1 MVSTSAVST
10 GAVCKG
16 VVSTSAVST
25 SVFSTSMLSTNTVS
39 TNAVSTNAFFF
50 SFTDD
55 EDLSTISDDFESMS
69 IQSST
74 EDSQNEQSCSSRYI
88 LILFNYKNEILIKSL
103 NLLYNIKDLFIK
115 IPARTVVTLQT

>member
-1 MVSTSAVST
+1 MDESFPLKPSLTWFPLVQ
-10 GAVCKG
+10 
-16 VVSTSAVST
+16 
-25 SVFSTSMLSTNTVS
+25 FPLMH
-39 TNAVSTNAFFF
+39 FFF

-88 LILFNYKNEILIKSL
+88 LILL
-103 NLLYNIKDLFIK
+103 NFDQKFDPK
-115 IPARTVVTLQT
+115 I